1 MDFISMV
8 TARDTAQ
15 LIKRLMTKTIADDD
29 DYKSYNS
36 KINVILTLVARLD

>member
-8 TARDTAQ
+8 TARDAAQ

-29 DYKSYNS
+29 DYKSHTSNS
-36 KINVILTLVARLD
+36 NINVLF